1 MFTNAKYIKDS
12 ITGLMVSVKVEID
25 GNTSFVPIDTMNGDY
40 NEIMRLV
47 ASGELV
53 ISAASEAP

>member
-1 MFTNAKYIKDS
+1 MYANAQYIKDIMTEYVVS
-12 ITGLMVSVKVEID
+12 IRVDIN

-47 ASGELV
+47 ASGDLV
-53 ISAASEAP
+53 IAPAPEAP